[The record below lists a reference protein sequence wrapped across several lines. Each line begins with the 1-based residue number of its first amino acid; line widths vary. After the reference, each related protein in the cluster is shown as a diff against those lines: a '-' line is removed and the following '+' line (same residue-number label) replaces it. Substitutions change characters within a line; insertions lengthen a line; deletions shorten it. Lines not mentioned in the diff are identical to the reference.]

1 MFEKFKISAAH
12 LTWCR
17 EGGEKSVFFTS
28 LEHIFFVGV
37 IESFGCVHIM
47 FLDEFYVTEHV
58 PGVYFA
64 IYWVPDLI
72 SSPERYFRLKNPV
85 ILPSWG
91 AGIFSK
97 NY

>member
-1 MFEKFKISAAH
+1 MQG
-12 LTWCR
+12 R
-17 EGGEKSVFFTS
+17 GEKPRFFFPS
-28 LEHIFFVGV
+28 PEHIFFVGV

-72 SSPERYFRLKNPV
+72 SSPEIYFRLKNR
-85 ILPSWG
+85 
-91 AGIFSK
+91 IFTSPE
-97 NY
+97 